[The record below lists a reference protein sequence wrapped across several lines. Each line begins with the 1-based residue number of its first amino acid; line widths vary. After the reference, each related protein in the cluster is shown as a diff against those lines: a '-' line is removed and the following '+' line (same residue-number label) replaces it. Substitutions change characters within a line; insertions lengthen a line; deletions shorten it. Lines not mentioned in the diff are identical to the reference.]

1 MARRLACVF
10 LAAFVVPMV
19 YAQRVESQLSTLFG
33 QLGLTTDE
41 RAATDA
47 GRPVVKALSWGK
59 SSEIYIF
66 GAVYINGSPTKYL
79 ALARDLKRLAGTPG
93 YLGIGELTEKATA
106 SDVAA
111 LSLDND
117 DIKSLKSCKEGDC
130 DVQLPTNAI
139 RAFQESVK
147 WTQPDAADQANA
159 LARQMILDLLRAY
172 IRGGNGALGVYR
184 DKEHPAQVADQFE
197 TMVGRS
203 ASLPDVVPELRA
215 YLLQYPNASLTSGEE
230 FFYWEHVDFGLKP
243 TIRVN
248 HAVVYHT
255 GEGAAA
261 IDAVAIKQLYASH
274 YFHTALDMSVCLQD
288 SAKPDRTGFYLLT
301 LKSSEQDG
309 LTGPKGSIVRRVV
322 VSRTKSA
329 LEKALADI
337 KNTIERATTGERK
350 AVLDSLEAPVRQDDR
365 EDSSDDRLDRN
376 LSAAVS
382 LPDAGPRP
390 IH

>member
-1 MARRLACVF
+1 MARWFAGGFVAALAISTVF
-10 LAAFVVPMV
+10 
-19 YAQRVESQLSTLFG
+19 AQPAESQLSALFT

-41 RAATDA
+41 RRAVDA
-47 GRPVVKALSWGK
+47 GRPVVDDLSWGK
-59 SSEIYIF
+59 SSEVYIF
-66 GAVYINGSPTKYL
+66 GAVYINGSPAKYL
-79 ALARDLKRLAGTPG
+79 SLARDLRRLAATPG
-93 YLGIGELTEKATA
+93 YLGIGELTERTT
-106 SDVAA
+106 VADLSA
-111 LSLDND
+111 LSLDQD

-159 LARQMILDLLRAY
+159 LARQRILDLLHAY
-172 IRGGNGALGVYR
+172 IRGGNSALGVYR
-184 DKEHPAQVADQFE
+184 DKEHPAQVAEQFE
-197 TMVGRS
+197 IMVGRS

-215 YLLQYPNASLTSGEE
+215 YLLQYPNASLASGEE
-230 FFYWEHVDFGLKP
+230 FFYWENVDFGLKP

-255 GEGAAA
+255 GEGSSA

-288 SAKPDRTGFYLLT
+288 SAKPDRRGFYLLT

-322 VSRTKSA
+322 VSKTKSA
-329 LEKALADI
+329 LEKALAEI
-337 KNTIERATTGERK
+337 KATIER
-350 AVLDSLEAPVRQDDR
+350 P
-365 EDSSDDRLDRN
+365 
-376 LSAAVS
+376 
-382 LPDAGPRP
+382 PR
-390 IH
+390 